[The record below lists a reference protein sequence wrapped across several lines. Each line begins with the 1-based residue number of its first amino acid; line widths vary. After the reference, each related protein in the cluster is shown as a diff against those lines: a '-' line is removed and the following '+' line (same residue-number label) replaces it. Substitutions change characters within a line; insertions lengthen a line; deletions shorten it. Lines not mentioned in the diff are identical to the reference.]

1 MAYRFT
7 DTGKWSDSWFIELS
21 PTAKLLFMYI
31 CDNCDVAGFFE
42 ISPRNIAFDTGIDT
56 RGLQE
61 ALKELARGL
70 IYSHDG
76 TIVFLKNFVKHQKNI
91 PLNHANKAHRGVIK
105 RLKLYADKFD
115 LKLLSEAIK
124 DDVLALFD
132 VDYIEG
138 KNEEKTEEKP
148 EGALKGDRSPF
159 EGATKGL
166 ASPTGIGKGKP
177 FPSFSL
183 NEANSIGENI
193 GGMGE
198 KGEDEKSQTPV
209 SGLSDPGLDPDSEK
223 TPAEVVEA
231 IEEVDPF
238 TDFEEWID
246 KNAPRVAKMK
256 EPFTRKEYERLFAEY
271 SPDEI
276 YATIKAMHNWTP
288 LTKKNQSANLTC
300 RDWLRRDNKGP
311 TKGSKAQPGSK
322 GYLDRMNETITGALA
337 KDDGK
342 FKL

>member
-7 DTGKWSDSWFIELS
+7 DTGKWSDRWFVELD

-42 ISPRNIAFDTGIDT
+42 ISPRKIAFDTGIDA
-56 RGLQE
+56 RGLQG

-132 VDYIEG
+132 VNYIEG

-148 EGALKGDRSPF
+148 EGALKGDTSPF

-177 FPSFSL
+177 FPYLSL
-183 NEANSIGENI
+183 DIAISGEENK

-198 KGEDEKSQTPV
+198 KGEEEKSQTPAEPV
-209 SGLSDPGLDPDSEK
+209 PEK
-223 TPAEVVEA
+223 TPV
-231 IEEVDPF
+231 EEVDPF
-238 TDFEEWID
+238 NDFEEWID

-256 EPFTRKEYERLFAEY
+256 EPFTRKQFEQIFSEYAPEDIY
-271 SPDEI
+271 STLED
-276 YATIKAMHNWTP
+276 MHNWTA
-288 LTKKNQSANLTC
+288 LLKKTQSANLTC
-300 RDWLRRDNKGP
+300 RNWLRKDNKGP
-311 TKGSKAQPGSK
+311 TKGVKAQSGVQTPQK
-322 GYLDRMNETITGALA
+322 GYLDRMSDAITGALA

>member
-42 ISPRNIAFDTGIDT
+42 ISPRKIAFDTGIDT

-183 NEANSIGENI
+183 NKANSIGENI

-198 KGEDEKSQTPV
+198 
-209 SGLSDPGLDPDSEK
+209 
-223 TPAEVVEA
+223 
-231 IEEVDPF
+231 
-238 TDFEEWID
+238 
-246 KNAPRVAKMK
+246 
-256 EPFTRKEYERLFAEY
+256 
-271 SPDEI
+271 
-276 YATIKAMHNWTP
+276 
-288 LTKKNQSANLTC
+288 
-300 RDWLRRDNKGP
+300 
-311 TKGSKAQPGSK
+311 
-322 GYLDRMNETITGALA
+322 
-337 KDDGK
+337 
-342 FKL
+342 

>member
-42 ISPRNIAFDTGIDT
+42 ISPRKIAFDTGIDT

-138 KNEEKTEEKP
+138 KK
-148 EGALKGDRSPF
+148 
-159 EGATKGL
+159 
-166 ASPTGIGKGKP
+166 
-177 FPSFSL
+177 
-183 NEANSIGENI
+183 
-193 GGMGE
+193 
-198 KGEDEKSQTPV
+198 
-209 SGLSDPGLDPDSEK
+209 
-223 TPAEVVEA
+223 
-231 IEEVDPF
+231 
-238 TDFEEWID
+238 
-246 KNAPRVAKMK
+246 
-256 EPFTRKEYERLFAEY
+256 
-271 SPDEI
+271 
-276 YATIKAMHNWTP
+276 
-288 LTKKNQSANLTC
+288 
-300 RDWLRRDNKGP
+300 
-311 TKGSKAQPGSK
+311 
-322 GYLDRMNETITGALA
+322 
-337 KDDGK
+337 
-342 FKL
+342 